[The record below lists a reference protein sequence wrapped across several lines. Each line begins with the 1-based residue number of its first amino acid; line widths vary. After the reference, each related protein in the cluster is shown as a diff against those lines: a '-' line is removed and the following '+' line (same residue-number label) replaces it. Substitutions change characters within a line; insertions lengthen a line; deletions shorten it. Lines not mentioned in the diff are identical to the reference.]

1 MEDLN
6 RGFKRGRFKV
16 ERQVYQKFEN
26 LLISKLHYLIDKN
39 LEITEEGGLLRG
51 YQMTYQPERLEQ
63 IGRQCG
69 YIFYVP
75 AAYTSKIDPTT
86 GFVAIFDGKKMEDEK
101 FVMSFKSIRYNKEKD
116 MFAFEFDYRDFE
128 THNVR
133 LTKNEWRI
141 FTNGKRLKR
150 EKINGKWG
158 SVKKINLTNEMV
170 EIMRAFN
177 LNYLNGEEI
186 LLQIEKLDQTE
197 RKNICR
203 KIKELVRYIVQ
214 MRNSLPDNEEDD
226 YDEIISPV
234 LNDDGE
240 FFDSSNYK
248 ESARLPKDADANGAY
263 CIALKGL
270 YEVKQIKEN
279 WDKNQEFSREVLKIK
294 HTDWFDFIQNKR
306 YL

>member
-1 MEDLN
+1 
-6 RGFKRGRFKV
+6 
-16 ERQVYQKFEN
+16 
-26 LLISKLHYLIDKN
+26 
-39 LEITEEGGLLRG
+39 
-51 YQMTYQPERLEQ
+51 
-63 IGRQCG
+63 
-69 YIFYVP
+69 
-75 AAYTSKIDPTT
+75 
-86 GFVAIFDGKKMEDEK
+86 
-101 FVMSFKSIRYNKEKD
+101 
-116 MFAFEFDYRDFE
+116 
-128 THNVR
+128 
-133 LTKNEWRI
+133 
-141 FTNGKRLKR
+141 
-150 EKINGKWG
+150 
-158 SVKKINLTNEMV
+158 
-170 EIMRAFN
+170 
-177 LNYLNGEEI
+177 
-186 LLQIEKLDQTE
+186 
-197 RKNICR
+197 
-203 KIKELVRYIVQ
+203 